1 MDYREL
7 GSMDWIERKIVMK
20 EVRIAAET
28 KTKAAAGAIA
38 GLLREGH
45 TLEVCAIGTKAIN
58 QMVKG
63 LALAREFMADDGSE
77 LYAFPEFRKVE
88 FVNGEDKTGVAIKFV
103 VTKGEPLNETW
114 KDTYEKTEAVDEEV
128 AP

>member
-1 MDYREL
+1 
-7 GSMDWIERKIVMK
+7 MK

-38 GLLREGH
+38 GLVREGH
-45 TLEVCAIGTKAIN
+45 TLEVCAIGSKAIN

-63 LALAREFMADDGSE
+63 LTLAREFIKEDGCE
-77 LYAFPEFRKVE
+77 LHIFPEFRKVE
-88 FVNGEDKTGVAIKFV
+88 FANGEEGMGTAIKFI
-103 VTKGEPLNETW
+103 VTKGELLDETW
-114 KDTYEKTEAVDEEV
+114 KEADEKTETADQEV

>member
-1 MDYREL
+1 
-7 GSMDWIERKIVMK
+7 MK

-45 TLEVCAIGTKAIN
+45 TLEVCAIGSKAIN

-63 LALAREFMADDGSE
+63 LTLAREFMAEDGYE
-77 LYAFPEFRKVE
+77 IYMFPEFRTVE
-88 FVNGEDKTGVAIKFV
+88 YVNGEEGIGTAIKYI

-114 KDTYEKTEAVDEEV
+114 KEADKATEAADQEV